1 MPFQK
6 GGERKKSQVAGRRSR
21 DGFSCRKK
29 GGSGGMGF
37 VDYCGEG
44 DVCGGFMGLD

>member
-1 MPFQK
+1 MPFKK
-6 GGERKKSQVAGRRSR
+6 GGEKKSLKSQDS
-21 DGFSCRKK
+21 FSCRKK

-44 DVCGGFMGLD
+44 DVCGGFIGLD